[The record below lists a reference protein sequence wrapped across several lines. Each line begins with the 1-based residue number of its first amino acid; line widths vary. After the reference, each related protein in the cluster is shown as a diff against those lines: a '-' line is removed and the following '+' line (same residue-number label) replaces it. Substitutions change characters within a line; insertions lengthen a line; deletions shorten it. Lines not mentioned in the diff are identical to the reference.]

1 MKRSELQEIAEM
13 LYDSYGKGRHF
24 EITSAE
30 KTGDGWRL
38 DIHEIKEQENDE
50 GAENADNE

>member
-1 MKRSELQEIAEM
+1 MKRSELQEIAEL

-30 KTGDGWRL
+30 KMGDSWRL
-38 DIHEIKEQENDE
+38 DIHEIKEPENDE
-50 GAENADNE
+50 GAENESN

>member
-1 MKRSELQEIAEM
+1 MKRSELQEIAEL

-30 KTGDGWRL
+30 KMGDSWRL
-38 DIHEIKEQENDE
+38 DIHEIKEPENDE
-50 GAENADNE
+50 GAENADN